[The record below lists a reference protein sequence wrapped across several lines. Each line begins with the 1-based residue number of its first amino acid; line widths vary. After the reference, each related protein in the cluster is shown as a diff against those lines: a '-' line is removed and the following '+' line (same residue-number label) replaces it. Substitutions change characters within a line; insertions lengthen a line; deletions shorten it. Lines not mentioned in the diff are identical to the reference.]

1 MKALVT
7 GAAGFIGSNLA
18 DYLVA
23 QDIEVI
29 GIDSF
34 TTHYDPRFKRLNLYE
49 LSHNEKFTLVEK
61 DLALI
66 SQDDLTDLL
75 EKVDIVFH
83 LAARAG
89 VRSSWGSEFV
99 PYLSDNILATQKL
112 LEALKWVPRK
122 LIYAGTSSVYGD
134 GPIPFNVNQK
144 TEPVSPYGVTKLAAE
159 DLIRLYGRWH
169 DVPFTIMRLFNVYG
183 PRQRP
188 DMAFGRIIMAGIA
201 DKPFSLWG
209 SVKREFTYVEDVC
222 AALQDAYIY
231 GEVGKTYNVS
241 GGAVISMDEAVR
253 LIEKELGK
261 EINILRSP
269 GIKGDAT
276 VTKAAVGDITKDLH
290 WQSDTL
296 LKDGIRKQVRWV
308 KENLNQASYYLNE
321 V

>member
-89 VRSSWGSEFV
+89 VRSSWG
-99 PYLSDNILATQKL
+99 
-112 LEALKWVPRK
+112 
-122 LIYAGTSSVYGD
+122 
-134 GPIPFNVNQK
+134 
-144 TEPVSPYGVTKLAAE
+144 
-159 DLIRLYGRWH
+159 
-169 DVPFTIMRLFNVYG
+169 
-183 PRQRP
+183 
-188 DMAFGRIIMAGIA
+188 
-201 DKPFSLWG
+201 
-209 SVKREFTYVEDVC
+209 
-222 AALQDAYIY
+222 
-231 GEVGKTYNVS
+231 
-241 GGAVISMDEAVR
+241 
-253 LIEKELGK
+253 
-261 EINILRSP
+261 
-269 GIKGDAT
+269 
-276 VTKAAVGDITKDLH
+276 
-290 WQSDTL
+290 
-296 LKDGIRKQVRWV
+296 
-308 KENLNQASYYLNE
+308 
-321 V
+321 